1 MGRKLRGYWCVV
13 LVAVVM
19 VLAGTARAA
28 DYTVSQE
35 SSNGYASAPTVGQ
48 SFTTGDEGI
57 LERVDVY
64 LSVNHET
71 STVTLR
77 IYAGDTNLSDPS
89 QAVCEQVFTSV
100 PTDADQWYSFVLAE
114 GGCRIVLSAASQY
127 TLQLDGPSN
136 SATRWQTT
144 DPYAGG
150 IFYNQYIS
158 SEFPGAHPGNDMAFR
173 VHLTSPV
180 PVELQSF
187 SAE

>member
-1 MGRKLRGYWCVV
+1 MRQLGCRFGV
-13 LVAVVM
+13 LVGMVAV
-19 VLAGTARAA
+19 LGGSAWA

-35 SSNGYASAPTVGQ
+35 SSNGYASSPTVGQ
-48 SFTTGDEGI
+48 SFTTTDEGI
-57 LERVDVY
+57 LEQVDVY

-77 IYAGDTNLSDPS
+77 IYEGDTNLSDPS

-100 PTDADQWYSFVLAE
+100 PTEADQWYSFVLTE
-114 GGCRIVLSAASQY
+114 GGCRIVLSESSQY

-136 SATRWQTT
+136 SAARWQTT
-144 DPYAGG
+144 DPYPGG
-150 IFYNQYIS
+150 IFYNEYIS
-158 SEFPGAHPGNDMAFR
+158 SAYPGAHPGNDMAFR

-180 PVELQSF
+180 PVELESF